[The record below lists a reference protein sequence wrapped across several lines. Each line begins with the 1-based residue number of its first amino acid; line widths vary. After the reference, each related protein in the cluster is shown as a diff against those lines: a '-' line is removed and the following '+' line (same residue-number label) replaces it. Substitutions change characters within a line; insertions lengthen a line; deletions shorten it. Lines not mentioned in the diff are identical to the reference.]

1 MTTGRRKLL
10 LADDSVTIQK
20 VVSLTFAD
28 EGFDVVTVGDGEGA
42 LRELEADAF
51 DIVLADVFMPKLGGY
66 EVCARIKSDERFRH
80 IPVMLLVGTFEP
92 FDEAEARRIG
102 ADDVLTKPFQSIRNL
117 VNKVGGL
124 LGGQSDQ
131 EQNTRDVS
139 PPAGAESRPGAPLS
153 NRNQADASETWRGVD
168 DSSVLSATDSPPFA
182 DLVADDATIK
192 ATLVA
197 ELRGDYHSPS
207 DVASSASDVGET
219 IEYFGQSVEPAP
231 GRYEPP
237 SVNQEMVGAQ
247 TGEQLLGQM
256 PPKAWDTGTEET
268 TVGQPGLTTRMA
280 NATAAADALL
290 DLGDIEPPAATAEA
304 DDFILDLAEDVPAYS
319 RSTGTPVE
327 AATVAATHES
337 AAKFGV
343 EAGEGAYQVSPSSGR
358 QSADYAGAFAEAS
371 HGGAIDQA
379 ITPQFSGSAYVEEG
393 QHEQKA
399 APVREPEQDSFSHE
413 TLQSFVAPVEAE
425 EASAS
430 PASADYEGRFA
441 PEEAMAGEGATTDTR
456 VVPGTSV
463 SEGFYNTTP
472 FSNVGEAS
480 AAVADGM
487 SGGGEGEIRADQLS
501 LEMIDQIAR
510 RAVEHLSER
519 VVREIAWEVV
529 PDLAERLIRQRLDEE
544 RQK

>member
-42 LRELEADAF
+42 LREIEADAP

-66 EVCARIKSDERFRH
+66 EVCARIKADVRFRH

-124 LGGQSDQ
+124 LSGQTDQ
-131 EQNTRDVS
+131 EQDTRGVS
-139 PPAGAESRPGAPLS
+139 PPAGAESRPGARLS
-153 NRNQADASETWRGVD
+153 ELDQAGASESGRNVD
-168 DSSVLSATDSPPFA
+168 DSSVPAAGDPSPFA

-192 ATLVA
+192 ATPGA

-231 GRYEPP
+231 GQHEPP

-280 NATAAADALL
+280 NATAADDALL
-290 DLGDIEPPAATAEA
+290 DLGDIKPPAATAEA

-327 AATVAATHES
+327 AATVAASHES
-337 AAKFGV
+337 AAKLGV
-343 EAGEGAYQVSPSSGR
+343 EAGEGAYQVAPSSSR

-371 HGGAIDQA
+371 HGEAMDHSLTSQFPG
-379 ITPQFSGSAYVEEG
+379 TPYADEEG
-393 QHEQKA
+393 HTQQTGFI
-399 APVREPEQDSFSHE
+399 VEPKQDSFSHD
-413 TLQSFVAPVEAE
+413 TLESFVVPVEAE
-425 EASAS
+425 EVGVSQTG
-430 PASADYEGRFA
+430 ADYDAQF
-441 PEEAMAGEGATTDTR
+441 AGEAVTGLRATTDTR
-456 VVPGTSV
+456 AVPETSV
-463 SEGFYNTTP
+463 SESFYNTTP

-480 AAVADGM
+480 AAVAGRM
-487 SGGGEGEIRADQLS
+487 SGGGEGEMRADQLS
-501 LEMIDQIAR
+501 PEMIDQIAR

-529 PDLAERLIRQRLDEE
+529 PDLAERLIRRRLDEE